1 MSPTFTATVEQE
13 CPECGLS
20 IHVGDD
26 VVLGQFAW
34 LHVLCGET
42 EDSRLQSI
50 VEERAVD
57 YAREDRC
64 P

>member
-1 MSPTFTATVEQE
+1 MSPILTATVEQE

-26 VVLGQFAW
+26 VMLGQFGW
-34 LHVLCGET
+34 VHPTCGEA
-42 EDSRLQSI
+42 EDLRLRSI